1 MSSPRRPAAP
11 RRSQIC
17 WILDDD
23 DRTRRA
29 QRLVLTIG
37 LVAAGALALIVVLV
51 GVALS
56 CVPIVGIGLG
66 ALGVGACLAAG
77 RAVVVALSQRLGI
90 RVGRSLTR

>member
-1 MSSPRRPAAP
+1 MSSPRHPAAP

-29 QRLVLTIG
+29 QRLILTIG
-37 LVAAGALALIVVLV
+37 LVAAAALALIVALV
-51 GVALS
+51 GLALS

-66 ALGVGACLAAG
+66 ALGVGACMLAG
-77 RAVVVALSQRLGI
+77 RAVVGALSQRLGI
-90 RVGRSLTR
+90 RLGRSLAR